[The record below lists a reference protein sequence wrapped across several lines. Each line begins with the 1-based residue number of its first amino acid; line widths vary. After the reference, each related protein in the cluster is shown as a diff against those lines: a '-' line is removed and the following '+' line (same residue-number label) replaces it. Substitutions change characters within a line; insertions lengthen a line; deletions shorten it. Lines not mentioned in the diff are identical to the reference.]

1 MRTTDAEILSAVL
14 EAPNNRAAAA
24 KLGMTE
30 RTLYK
35 RMASPAFQ
43 QMMKQAQLKMLEQV
57 TQRAQRATEGAVQ
70 VMSDIM
76 QDTGTASQV
85 RLNAADA
92 ILRNAL
98 KLTDTVDVQRRL
110 AALEERLGG
119 VEHDHQ
125 R

>member
-43 QMMKQAQLKMLEQV
+43 QMMKQAQFKMLE
-57 TQRAQRATEGAVQ
+57 
-70 VMSDIM
+70 
-76 QDTGTASQV
+76 
-85 RLNAADA
+85 
-92 ILRNAL
+92 
-98 KLTDTVDVQRRL
+98 
-110 AALEERLGG
+110 
-119 VEHDHQ
+119 
-125 R
+125 